1 MPSHVC
7 PSRVTR
13 VPHSQHACSV
23 VSLATMQLNKVM
35 LTRVLVAVAVAVI
48 CSSTS
53 VRATAVAP
61 IVTTNL
67 GEVSG
72 FVDDTINCYHG
83 IPVGAPPV
91 GDLRFAPPKPASP
104 WTGVFNGSITP
115 PVCAQ
120 IPILHKDVVG

>member
-1 MPSHVC
+1 MFA
-7 PSRVTR
+7 RF
-13 VPHSQHACSV
+13 
-23 VSLATMQLNKVM
+23 L
-35 LTRVLVAVAVAVI
+35 AVAAAVVACAAVAAQ
-48 CSSTS
+48 
-53 VRATAVAP
+53 ATAVAP
-61 IVTTNL
+61 NVQTTL

-91 GDLRFAPPKPASP
+91 GSLRFAPPKPASP

-115 PVCAQ
+115 PICAQ